1 MGGRVCCGT
10 RQDKKG
16 SNQWVDVSVVA
27 LGRISHKGGFS
38 YVRKL
43 AHRNTYVTRI
53 IYTLTVCSNIFFT
66 RAS

>member
-27 LGRISHKGGFS
+27 LGRI
-38 YVRKL
+38 R
-43 AHRNTYVTRI
+43 REVTNGW
-53 IYTLTVCSNIFFT
+53 TCLLWH
-66 RAS
+66 